1 MVHTRDIDSE
11 RLSPSDRGPHEEPGD
26 NEQVT
31 GSLERVVA
39 PTTAPD
45 PRLVE
50 VRDVDFPVALRGYER
65 EAVDAYVNR
74 VNRLISDLEAS
85 RSPDA
90 VVRRAL
96 EQVGEETSGILQR
109 AQETASD
116 ITARSRASADDRI
129 REAER
134 EASAVTADAEERVR
148 ELEADFGRIWSER
161 DRLLEEVRDLAE
173 RLLAT
178 ADEATERFPTADEQ
192 EAIPSTREDTASMVP
207 LDPGRSAEAELASE
221 AAAGTA
227 GGAHGDT
234 SAADELFEPPEPE
247 PPTGPPIGEP
257 ASAASEV
264 DFGAAP
270 DDEADFDKAALE
282 QEPETEDG
290 RPSTQP
296 RPNEQR
302 PGPR

>member
-11 RLSPSDRGPHEEPGD
+11 RLSPSDRGAHEEPGD
-26 NEQVT
+26 DEQVT

-39 PTTAPD
+39 SATAHD
-45 PRLVE
+45 PRLAE
-50 VRDVDFPVALRGYER
+50 VRDVEFPIALRGYER
-65 EAVDAYVNR
+65 EAVDAYVKR

-109 AQETASD
+109 AQEAASD
-116 ITARSRASADDRI
+116 ITARSRTSADHRI

-134 EASAVTADAEERVR
+134 EASAVIADAEERVR
-148 ELEADFGRIWSER
+148 ELEADFRRIWSER

-173 RLLAT
+173 RLLAS
-178 ADEATERFPTADEQ
+178 ADDATERFPTADEQ
-192 EAIPSTREDTASMVP
+192 EAVASTREDTASMAP
-207 LDPGRSAEAELASE
+207 LEPERPAEDEPAFGAGT
-221 AAAGTA
+221 GTA
-227 GGAHGDT
+227 GAARGHASPPGD
-234 SAADELFEPPEPE
+234 SFEAPGPERAA
-247 PPTGPPIGEP
+247 GPPIGEP

-270 DDEADFDKAALE
+270 DDEADFDEAALE
-282 QEPETEDG
+282 EEPETEDG
-290 RPSTQP
+290 RQSPEP
-296 RPNEQR
+296 RPDEPR

>member
-1 MVHTRDIDSE
+1 M
-11 RLSPSDRGPHEEPGD
+11 
-26 NEQVT
+26 T

-39 PTTAPD
+39 SAPAHD
-45 PRLVE
+45 PRLAE
-50 VRDVDFPVALRGYER
+50 VRHVEFPIALRGYER
-65 EAVDAYVNR
+65 EAVDAYVER

-116 ITARSRASADDRI
+116 ITARSRTSADDRI

-134 EASAVTADAEERVR
+134 EASAVTAEAEERVR

-178 ADEATERFPTADEQ
+178 ADDATERFPTADEQ
-192 EAIPSTREDTASMVP
+192 EAIASTREDTASMAP
-207 LDPGRSAEAELASE
+207 LEPGRPAEEEPAFEV
-221 AAAGTA
+221 GTGSA
-227 GGAHGDT
+227 GGAHGHA
-234 SAADELFEPPEPE
+234 SAPGDLFEAPEPE
-247 PPTGPPIGEP
+247 RAAGPPIGEP
-257 ASAASEV
+257 APAASEV

-270 DDEADFDKAALE
+270 GDEADFDEATLE
-282 QEPETEDG
+282 EEPEAEDG
-290 RPSTQP
+290 RPSPEP
-296 RPNEQR
+296 RPDEPR
-302 PGPR
+302 LGPR